1 MHLYRGSSQ
10 AEIGSI
16 MHLSQATISR
26 IIYSTRETISSKF
39 VPSYLNN
46 ITRDKIKEE
55 TSAIAR
61 HLNDIEESEDRL
73 ITVWDGTYVYL
84 NKSTNY
90 RFQRV
95 TYSGQKKRNFLK
107 PMVAVT
113 TNGYIIDI
121 FGPNRL
127 WAATVSDA
135 DILGYIMNTDWFQQ
149 FFKSGDVFILGQ
161 RIFVHQGRTIE
172 KKF

>member
-1 MHLYRGSSQ
+1 MHLL
-10 AEIGSI
+10 E
-16 MHLSQATISR
+16 ATISR
-26 IIYSTRETISSKF
+26 IISSTRETISSKF

-90 RFQRV
+90 RLLLFIMYILDV
-95 TYSGQKKRNFLK
+95 CT
-107 PMVAVT
+107 VT
-113 TNGYIIDI
+113 TT
-121 FGPNRL
+121 NRK
-127 WAATVSDA
+127 WP
-135 DILGYIMNTDWFQQ
+135 
-149 FFKSGDVFILGQ
+149 
-161 RIFVHQGRTIE
+161 H
-172 KKF
+172 